1 MGSPTQIMIATP
13 GTRGRGARG
22 LRLVE
27 NFKIGISSMDPWQGW
42 APCPPLLWEATSP
55 LLRGYRSTLG
65 TVSHGSLGR

>member
-27 NFKIGISSMDPWQGW
+27 NFKIGISSMDPTGTAKI
-42 APCPPLLWEATSP
+42 APAQVARNSK
-55 LLRGYRSTLG
+55 LRLEDY
-65 TVSHGSLGR
+65 